1 MSETTNPHANPTP
14 PAASGLAAPQ
24 PPAAGAFGAAGGTP
38 GGTSVATARG
48 GPAPAPRRRGGIGR
62 VLKWLFLLILL
73 LLIGGGLF
81 VYFYLD
87 RIVKRTVETQATAQ
101 LNLKTELDGAHVS
114 LLGGQVSLDDLRIAS
129 PQGFTAPQM
138 FTLGE
143 ADVKASIGE
152 LRGDPVRVSTVTLNQ
167 PRLVIENN
175 GGTFN
180 FKKAMDLMPKTE
192 EKPADQEKPL
202 KVVIG
207 DLTVKDPTVV
217 VRPGKLNIP
226 GLTLPEEI
234 TLNIPTISMK
244 NIGTGEGSEN
254 GAAIKDV
261 VMQVITVMASSAANS
276 GKLPAELQGLLNVNV
291 NQMVSGLTA
300 EARKR
305 IAEALPG
312 DAGRIASEILA
323 DPNALLKNPG
333 AVLGGQVEQFKGQA
347 QAEAQK
353 RIGGALERIGI
364 PGGAGGG
371 DGSATQPSTQPATQ
385 PVDRVKQEA
394 GKAIEQGLGGLLNRD
409 KKDKDRK
416 PNR

>member
-1 MSETTNPHANPTP
+1 MSQTPDTTSNTAVNNTLPPTRP
-14 PAASGLAAPQ
+14 PAGD
-24 PPAAGAFGAAGGTP
+24 GFGAAGG
-38 GGTSVATARG
+38 A
-48 GPAPAPRRRGGIGR
+48 PAPARRGGFGR
-62 VLKWLFLLILL
+62 VLKWLFVLVLL

-87 RIVKRTVETQATAQ
+87 RIVKHTVETQASAQ
-101 LNLKTELDGAHVS
+101 LNLKTELDRAHVS
-114 LLGGQVSLDDLRIAS
+114 LLGGQVSLNQLRIAS
-129 PQGFTAPQM
+129 PQGFQAPQM
-138 FTLGE
+138 FSLGE
-143 ADVKASIGE
+143 ADVKASVGE
-152 LRGDPVRVSTVTLNQ
+152 LRGDPVRVSNITLNQ
-167 PRLVIENN
+167 PKLVIENN

-192 EKPADQEKPL
+192 EKPADQSKPL

-207 DLTVKDPTVV
+207 DLTIKDPVV
-217 VRPGKLNIP
+217 LVRPGKLNIP

-234 TLNIPTISMK
+234 TVSIPTISLK

-291 NQMVSGLTA
+291 NQMVGGLTA

-323 DPNALLKNPG
+323 DPQALLKNPG
-333 AVLGGQVEQFKGQA
+333 AVVGGQVEQLKGQA
-347 QAEAQK
+347 QVEAQK

-364 PGGAGGG
+364 GGG
-371 DGSATQPSTQPATQ
+371 DASSTQPSTQPATQ
-385 PVDRVKQEA
+385 PADRVKQEA

>member
-1 MSETTNPHANPTP
+1 VT
-14 PAASGLAAPQ
+14 
-24 PPAAGAFGAAGGTP
+24 
-38 GGTSVATARG
+38 
-48 GPAPAPRRRGGIGR
+48 
-62 VLKWLFLLILL
+62 
-73 LLIGGGLF
+73 
-81 VYFYLD
+81 
-87 RIVKRTVETQATAQ
+87 
-101 LNLKTELDGAHVS
+101 
-114 LLGGQVSLDDLRIAS
+114 
-129 PQGFTAPQM
+129 
-138 FTLGE
+138 
-143 ADVKASIGE
+143 E
-152 LRGDPVRVSTVTLNQ
+152 LRGDPVRVSNITLNQ
-167 PRLVIENN
+167 PKLVIENQ

-180 FKKAMDLMPKTE
+180 FKKAMDLMPKTT
-192 EKPADQEKPL
+192 EKPADQSKPL

-234 TLNIPTISMK
+234 TLNIPTISLK
-244 NIGTGEGSEN
+244 NVGTGEGSEN
-254 GAAIKDV
+254 GAAVKDV

-333 AVLGGQVEQFKGQA
+333 AVVGGQVEQLKGQA

-364 PGGAGGG
+364 GGG
-371 DGSATQPSTQPATQ
+371 DGATTQPSTQPATQ
-385 PVDRVKQEA
+385 PVDRVKQGA
-394 GKAIEQGLGGLLNRD
+394 GKALEQGLGGLLNRD

-416 PNR
+416 GNR

>member
-1 MSETTNPHANPTP
+1 MSETPNPN
-14 PAASGLAAPQ
+14 
-24 PPAAGAFGAAGGTP
+24 
-38 GGTSVATARG
+38 VN
-48 GPAPAPRRRGGIGR
+48 PAPAPVIAASTTGGLPPTQPPAGDGFDAHGASAGSPAPARKRGGGFAR
-62 VLKWLFLLILL
+62 VLKWLFVLILL

-87 RIVKRTVETQATAQ
+87 RIVRHTVETQATAQ
-101 LNLKTELDGAHVS
+101 LNLKTELGGAHVS
-114 LLGGQVSLDDLRIAS
+114 LLGGSVNLNRLTIAS
-129 PQGFTAPQM
+129 PEGFQAQQM
-138 FTLGE
+138 FSLGQ
-143 ADVKASIGE
+143 ADVAAKVSE
-152 LRGDPVRVSTVTLNQ
+152 LRDDPVRVSNITLNQ
-167 PRLVIENN
+167 PKLVIENS

-180 FKKAMDLMPKTE
+180 FKKAMELMPKTE
-192 EKPADQEKPL
+192 QKPADQEKPL

-207 DLTVKDPTVV
+207 DLTIKDPTVV
-217 VRPGKLNIP
+217 VRPGKFNIP
-226 GLTLPEEI
+226 GVTLPEEI
-234 TLNIPTISMK
+234 PISIPTISMK

-254 GAAIKDV
+254 GAAVKDV
-261 VMQVITVMASSAANS
+261 VMQVITAMASSAANS

-333 AVLGGQVEQFKGQA
+333 AVVGAQVDQLKGQA

-364 PGGAGGG
+364 GGGAGG
-371 DGSATQPSTQPATQ
+371 DASTTQPSTQPATQ
-385 PVDRVKQEA
+385 PADRVRQEA
-394 GKAIEQGLGGLLNRD
+394 GKAIEKGLGGLLNRD
-409 KKDKDRK
+409 KKEKDRK

>member
-1 MSETTNPHANPTP
+1 MSETTPPTSNTTAATVPPTRP
-14 PAASGLAAPQ
+14 PAGE
-24 PPAAGAFGAAGGTP
+24 GFDAGGADP
-38 GGTSVATARG
+38 GP
-48 GPAPAPRRRGGIGR
+48 GPKRRRGGFGR
-62 VLKWLFLLILL
+62 VLKWLFVLVLL

-87 RIVKRTVETQATAQ
+87 RIVRHTVETQSTAQ

-143 ADVKASIGE
+143 ANVKANIGE
-152 LRGDPVRVSTVTLNQ
+152 LRGDPVRVSNITLNR
-167 PRLVIENN
+167 PKLVIENN

-192 EKPADQEKPL
+192 TKPADQEKPL

-217 VRPGKLNIP
+217 IRPGKLNMP
-226 GLTLPEEI
+226 GLTLKDEY
-234 TLNIPTISMK
+234 LVSIPTISMK

-261 VMQVITVMASSAANS
+261 VMQVITAMASQAANS
-276 GKLPAELQGLLNVNV
+276 GQLPADLQGLLNVNV
-291 NQMVSGLTA
+291 NQMVAGLTA

-333 AVLGGQVEQFKGQA
+333 AVVGGQVEQLKGQA

-364 PGGAGGG
+364 GIGGGA

-385 PVDRVKQEA
+385 PVDQAKQDA
-394 GKAIEQGLGGLLNRD
+394 QKALEQRLGGLLNRD
-409 KKDKDRK
+409 KKEKK

>member
-1 MSETTNPHANPTP
+1 MSETTPPTSANTTASDLPPTRP
-14 PAASGLAAPQ
+14 PAGDGFD
-24 PPAAGAFGAAGGTP
+24 AAGAG
-38 GGTSVATARG
+38 G
-48 GPAPAPRRRGGIGR
+48 GPAPERKRRGGFGR
-62 VLKWLFLLILL
+62 VLKWLFVLILL

-87 RIVKRTVETQATAQ
+87 RIVRHTVETQSTAQ
-101 LNLKTELDGAHVS
+101 LNLKTELEGAHVS
-114 LLGGQVSLDDLRIAS
+114 LLGGQVSLSDLRIAS
-129 PQGFTAPQM
+129 PQGFQAPQM
-138 FTLGE
+138 FSLGQ
-143 ADVKASIGE
+143 ADVKASVGE
-152 LRGDPVRVSTVTLNQ
+152 LRGDPVRVSNITLNQ
-167 PRLVIENN
+167 PKLVIENN

-192 EKPADQEKPL
+192 TKPADQDKPL

-207 DLTVKDPTVV
+207 DLTVKDPVVV
-217 VRPGKLNIP
+217 VRPGKINIP

-234 TLNIPTISMK
+234 TVNIPTISMK

-323 DPNALLKNPG
+323 DPQALLKNPG
-333 AVLGGQVEQFKGQA
+333 AVVGGQVEQLKGQA

-353 RIGGALERIGI
+353 RIGGALDRIGI
-364 PGGAGGG
+364 GGGG

-385 PVDRVKQEA
+385 PADRVKQEA

-416 PNR
+416 AR